1 VPRTRGPNTTLS
13 ASVGS
18 EGMGPCLAV
27 IGLTTAA
34 QRSRLM
40 SRRSS
45 PRTYLLRPRQIV
57 VMDNLSAHKGPR
69 VRELVQERSCELL
82 YLPPYLPDLEPV
94 VRRLLPRSRARCAKP
109 RLASARPWSK
119 RWARR
124 SQRSGLVTP
133 AASSSTGST
142 ARRFNRYDEP
152 CNHNFWYSVYIFCA
166 KLY

>member
-1 VPRTRGPNTTLS
+1 VPRTRGPNTTLL

-27 IGLTTAA
+27 IGPTTAA

-40 SRRSS
+40 SSRSS
-45 PRTYLLRPRQIV
+45 PRTYPAAPTDCGGGQPQR
-57 VMDNLSAHKGPR
+57 KGPR
-69 VRELVQERSCELL
+69 VRELVQERSRELL
-82 YLPPYLPDLEPV
+82 YLPPYSPDLEPIV
-94 VRRLLPRSRARCAKP
+94 KRLLPRSRARCAKP
-109 RLASARPWSK
+109 RLASARPWSR

-133 AASSSTGST
+133 AASSSTAGT

-166 KLY
+166 KPY